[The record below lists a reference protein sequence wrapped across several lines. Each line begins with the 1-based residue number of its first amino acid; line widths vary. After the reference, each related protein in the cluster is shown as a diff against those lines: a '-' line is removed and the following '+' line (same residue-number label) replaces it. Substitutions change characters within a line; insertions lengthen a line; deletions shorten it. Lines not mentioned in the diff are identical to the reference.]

1 MLKELFPEELNV
13 QNNNNMNNSM
23 PSQPIPQPIPQE
35 TPLQS
40 DSFSIKNDFSSP
52 SEFSIP
58 EVQVSQPKSFE
69 MNRQNDN
76 DHFKMN
82 TTDNSFNADNSYSG
96 ITTNSNLSY
105 YDNNGNFNNVNNY
118 SNYGVFDYTK
128 HAASDIKWKRLI
140 SVEIITSLLVC
151 IIPIISII
159 IFLLVGQKNPSMATS
174 IMSILTLAGSFV
186 TAGLIAV
193 LLQNFL
199 DVKRNRNEGMFKGFN
214 RLFPL
219 WVVRFLVGLMIFG
232 SLLIPAIPII
242 IYAINQNTTLFGILM
257 FLAVIGMIVLDT
269 WIVLRYNLANY
280 LVIDGKS
287 PIEAMRTSKK
297 LMAGHKFQLLGLFL
311 VFLGWYL
318 VFYLFD
324 GVLYTIFMLPLA
336 NEFNIVGL
344 LIGWFFMFLA
354 TYILL
359 LPLIIY
365 FNMAKVE
372 FYEDRI
378 NNGLN
383 ELRVVKK
390 GKPILITLIL
400 SLVLTIIS
408 TGLMFLPGPKTSI
421 QSLINQL
428 APIVESYGMQLNSG
442 LPTTDPNNLG
452 LEGLDPGNNI
462 ITEDPNTGGDVDTNG
477 GGDIDL
483 SELGSGLTKIKYSV
497 PSGYTQSYV
506 SNDYISYSNADWND
520 ITLTYEDSYFDLKN
534 YEDIY
539 PGGEYKSIAGHDAY
553 VFLYSFDDSDY
564 KEYTCYLKGTKE
576 DDGYYIRAEKEDA
589 FNYVIN
595 SISF

>member
-13 QNNNNMNNSM
+13 QNNNMNNSM
-23 PSQPIPQPIPQE
+23 PSQPIPQPIPQKM
-35 TPLQS
+35 PLQS
-40 DSFSIKNDFSSP
+40 DFSNNNFSTP
-52 SEFSIP
+52 VEPSIP
-58 EVQVSQPKSFE
+58 EVQASQFNSFE
-69 MNRQNDN
+69 MNNPSN
-76 DHFKMN
+76 NTHFKMN
-82 TTDNSFNADNSYSG
+82 NNFNENNIQNEINTNMSYADNNNFNN
-96 ITTNSNLSY
+96 NS
-105 YDNNGNFNNVNNY
+105 NFNNVNNY
-118 SNYGVFDYTK
+118 NNYGVFDYTK

-140 SVEIITSLLVC
+140 SVEVITSLLSC
-151 IIPIISII
+151 ILPILMII
-159 IFLLVGQKNPSMATS
+159 IFLLVGQKNTSMATS
-174 IMSILTLAGSFV
+174 ITSILSLVSSFV
-186 TAGLIAV
+186 SAGLIAV

-199 DVKRNRNEGMFKGFN
+199 DVKKNRNEGMFKGFN
-214 RLFPL
+214 KLFPI
-219 WVVRFLVGLMIFG
+219 WVIRLLIGLMIFG

-242 IYAINQNTTLFGILM
+242 IYAINHNTTLFGILM
-257 FLAVIGMIVLDT
+257 FLAVIGTVVLDT
-269 WIVLRYNLANY
+269 WIVLRYNLAQY
-280 LVIDGKS
+280 LVLDGKS

-311 VFLGWYL
+311 VFLGWYF
-318 VFYLFD
+318 VFYIFD
-324 GVLYTIFMLPLA
+324 GILYTIFMLPLSG
-336 NEFNIVGL
+336 EFNIIGL
-344 LIGWFFMFLA
+344 AIGWIFMFLA

-400 SLVLTIIS
+400 SLVLTVIS

-462 ITEDPNTGGDVDTNG
+462 ITEDPNTGGDVDTNN

-497 PSGYTQSYV
+497 PNGYTQSYV

>member
-13 QNNNNMNNSM
+13 QNNNMNNSM
-23 PSQPIPQPIPQE
+23 PSQPIPQPIPQKM
-35 TPLQS
+35 PLQS
-40 DSFSIKNDFSSP
+40 DFSNNNFSTP
-52 SEFSIP
+52 VEPSIP
-58 EVQVSQPKSFE
+58 EVQASQFNSFE
-69 MNRQNDN
+69 MNNPSN
-76 DHFKMN
+76 NTHFKMN
-82 TTDNSFNADNSYSG
+82 NNFNENNIQNEINTNMSYADNNNFNN
-96 ITTNSNLSY
+96 NS
-105 YDNNGNFNNVNNY
+105 NFNNVNNY
-118 SNYGVFDYTK
+118 NNYGVFDYTK

-140 SVEIITSLLVC
+140 SVEVITSLLSC
-151 IIPIISII
+151 ILPILMII
-159 IFLLVGQKNPSMATS
+159 IFLLVGQKNTSMATS
-174 IMSILTLAGSFV
+174 ITSILSLVSSFV
-186 TAGLIAV
+186 SAGLIAV

-214 RLFPL
+214 KLFPI
-219 WVVRFLVGLMIFG
+219 WVIRLLIGLMIFG

-242 IYAINQNTTLFGILM
+242 IYAINHNTTLFGILM
-257 FLAVIGMIVLDT
+257 FLAVIGTVVLDT
-269 WIVLRYNLANY
+269 WIVLRYNLAQY
-280 LVIDGKS
+280 LVLDGKS

-311 VFLGWYL
+311 VFLGWYF
-318 VFYLFD
+318 VFYIFD
-324 GVLYTIFMLPLA
+324 GILYTIFMLPLSG
-336 NEFNIVGL
+336 EFNIIGL
-344 LIGWFFMFLA
+344 AIGWIFMFLA

-400 SLVLTIIS
+400 SLVLTVIS

-462 ITEDPNTGGDVDTNG
+462 ITEDPNTGGDVDTNN

-497 PSGYTQSYV
+497 PNGYTQSYV

>member
-13 QNNNNMNNSM
+13 QNNNMNNSM
-23 PSQPIPQPIPQE
+23 PSQPIPQPIPQKM
-35 TPLQS
+35 PLQS
-40 DSFSIKNDFSSP
+40 DFSNNNFSTP
-52 SEFSIP
+52 VEPSIP
-58 EVQVSQPKSFE
+58 EVQASQFNSFE
-69 MNRQNDN
+69 MNNPSN
-76 DHFKMN
+76 NTHFKMN
-82 TTDNSFNADNSYSG
+82 NNVNENNIQNEINTNMSYADNNNFNN
-96 ITTNSNLSY
+96 NS
-105 YDNNGNFNNVNNY
+105 NFNNVNNY
-118 SNYGVFDYTK
+118 NNYGVFDYTK

-140 SVEIITSLLVC
+140 SVEVITSLLSC
-151 IIPIISII
+151 ILPILMII
-159 IFLLVGQKNPSMATS
+159 IFLLVGQKNTSMATS
-174 IMSILTLAGSFV
+174 ITSILSLVSSFV
-186 TAGLIAV
+186 SAGLIAV

-199 DVKRNRNEGMFKGFN
+199 DVKKNRNEGMFKGFN
-214 RLFPL
+214 KLFPI
-219 WVVRFLVGLMIFG
+219 WVIRLLIGLMIFG

-242 IYAINQNTTLFGILM
+242 IYAINHNTTLFGILM
-257 FLAVIGMIVLDT
+257 FLAVIGTVVLDT
-269 WIVLRYNLANY
+269 WIVLRYNLAQY
-280 LVIDGKS
+280 LVLDGKS

-311 VFLGWYL
+311 VFLGWYF
-318 VFYLFD
+318 VFYIFD
-324 GVLYTIFMLPLA
+324 GILYTIFMLPLSG
-336 NEFNIVGL
+336 EFNIIGL
-344 LIGWFFMFLA
+344 AIGWIFMFLA

-400 SLVLTIIS
+400 SLVLTVIS

-462 ITEDPNTGGDVDTNG
+462 ITEDPNTGGDVDTNN

-497 PSGYTQSYV
+497 PNGYTQSYV

>member
-13 QNNNNMNNSM
+13 QNNNMNNSM
-23 PSQPIPQPIPQE
+23 PSQPIPQPIPQKM
-35 TPLQS
+35 PLQS
-40 DSFSIKNDFSSP
+40 DFSNNNFSTP
-52 SEFSIP
+52 VEPSIP
-58 EVQVSQPKSFE
+58 EVQASQFNSFE
-69 MNRQNDN
+69 MNNPSN
-76 DHFKMN
+76 NTHFKMN
-82 TTDNSFNADNSYSG
+82 NNFNENNIQNEINTNMSYADNNNFNN
-96 ITTNSNLSY
+96 NS
-105 YDNNGNFNNVNNY
+105 NFNNVNNY
-118 SNYGVFDYTK
+118 NNYGVFDYTK

-140 SVEIITSLLVC
+140 SVEVITSLLSC
-151 IIPIISII
+151 ILPILMII
-159 IFLLVGQKNPSMATS
+159 IFLLVGQKNTSMATS
-174 IMSILTLAGSFV
+174 ITSILSLVSSFV
-186 TAGLIAV
+186 SAGLIAV

-214 RLFPL
+214 KLFPI
-219 WVVRFLVGLMIFG
+219 WVIRLLIGLMIFG

-242 IYAINQNTTLFGILM
+242 IYAINHNTTLFGILM
-257 FLAVIGMIVLDT
+257 FLAVIGTVVLDT
-269 WIVLRYNLANY
+269 WIVLRYNLAQY
-280 LVIDGKS
+280 LVLDGKS

-311 VFLGWYL
+311 VFLGWYF
-318 VFYLFD
+318 VFYIFD
-324 GVLYTIFMLPLA
+324 GILYTIFMLPLSG
-336 NEFNIVGL
+336 EFNIIGL
-344 LIGWFFMFLA
+344 AIGWIFMFLA

-400 SLVLTIIS
+400 SLVLTVIS

-462 ITEDPNTGGDVDTNG
+462 ITEDPNTGGDVDTNS

-497 PSGYTQSYV
+497 PNGYTQSYV